1 MRVANF
7 HRCFDR
13 SADGSDFVVR
23 AVSDEA
29 AFNASKTGIFDVD
42 EYFEAARNVLPVMPG
57 ATIVDNSGRTRSGQT
72 IEAFFTSVEHA
83 K

>member
-1 MRVANF
+1 MECLGRTLVPEMRVANF

-29 AFNASKTGIFDVD
+29 AFNASKTGIFAVD
-42 EYFEAARNVLPVMPG
+42 EGIEMYRSDAAQL
-57 ATIVDNSGRTRSGQT
+57 T
-72 IEAFFTSVEHA
+72 